1 MPINYSVWAIKPG
14 KKGFAKR
21 YPPSSYPA
29 ADVLKVA
36 LMNAHQEDDV
46 FLFIMKERTSVESSG
61 HVRPDRTRRR
71 RAAASSGTP
80 DRPDRLLP

>member
-29 ADVLKVA
+29 ADVLKVS
-36 LMNAHQEDDV
+36 LMNAHQDEDV
-46 FLFIMKERTSVESSG
+46 FLFIMKERTPVEPSG
-61 HVRPDRTRRR
+61 HVRSGRTKRSRGADRGN
-71 RAAASSGTP
+71 APS
-80 DRPDRLLP
+80 RPDRFLP